1 MVLVYFATPALR
13 VAPDRAKHLQN
24 RRRSVKPD
32 RTRFGYLC
40 LIKKK
45 INIIMGQKVN
55 PLGFRLGV
63 SQKHTSHWFAKSQQ
77 YSQLVIED
85 HFLRES
91 IHKKFPNAGIDSI
104 HIEREVD
111 RISIE
116 IASARPRQLLGFFN
130 REENSYVGIQK
141 LRDQLTTQLGTYRQ
155 NTRAKNQSK
164 KPMILNVSGG
174 PTGQPSSAFPSGV
187 GLGGSQAP
195 SKESTDIS
203 LNDSAPSRVEQGSV
217 VDTHI
222 TKKPKKAAEFISTEG
237 PVYIS
242 IHLTKVSEPNASAA
256 CLSEFIVEEL
266 EKRVPFRRALKQAV
280 QRAQRASVKGVKVQI
295 AGRLNGAEI
304 ARSERIHKGQVPL
317 HTLRAKMQYQSRTA
331 KTIYGLLGV
340 KVWVFTGFC

>member
-1 MVLVYFATPALR
+1 
-13 VAPDRAKHLQN
+13 
-24 RRRSVKPD
+24 
-32 RTRFGYLC
+32 
-40 LIKKK
+40 
-45 INIIMGQKVN
+45 MGQKVN

-91 IHKKFPNAGIDSI
+91 IHKKFQNAGIDTI

-130 REENSYVGIQK
+130 REENSYVGIQE
-141 LRDQLTTQLGTYRQ
+141 LRDQLTTQLNTYRV

-164 KPMILNVSGG
+164 KRMVLN
-174 PTGQPSSAFPSGV
+174 ALPSGSSNQLLV
-187 GLGGSQAP
+187 EGQQLPKEPITLLGPEATPLGN
-195 SKESTDIS
+195 STS
-203 LNDSAPSRVEQGSV
+203 SRRSAPVLSEAEQELRPATRPS
-217 VDTHI
+217 
-222 TKKPKKAAEFISTEG
+222 KAAEFISTEG

-242 IHLTKVSEPNASAA
+242 IHLTKVPEPNASAA

-280 QRAQRASVKGVKVQI
+280 QRAQRASVKGIKVQI

-317 HTLRAKMQYQSRTA
+317 HTLRAKMQYHSRTA

>member
-1 MVLVYFATPALR
+1 
-13 VAPDRAKHLQN
+13 
-24 RRRSVKPD
+24 
-32 RTRFGYLC
+32 
-40 LIKKK
+40 
-45 INIIMGQKVN
+45 MGQKVN

-63 SQKHTSHWFAKSQQ
+63 SQKHTSHWFAKSHQ

-91 IHKKFPNAGIDSI
+91 IHRKFPNAGIDSI

-130 REENSYVGIQK
+130 REENSYVGIQE
-141 LRDQLTTQLGTYRQ
+141 LRNQLTTQLNTYRL
-155 NTRAKNQSK
+155 NAKANNQSK
-164 KPMILNVSGG
+164 KRMVL
-174 PTGQPSSAFPSGV
+174 
-187 GLGGSQAP
+187 
-195 SKESTDIS
+195 KESADTLLNNSDSS
-203 LNDSAPSRVEQGSV
+203 LVKPWSAIETYTNKSSSKVA
-217 VDTHI
+217 D
-222 TKKPKKAAEFISTEG
+222 FISTEG
-237 PVYIS
+237 PVHIS

-256 CLSEFIVEEL
+256 CLSEFIVDEL

-280 QRAQRASVKGVKVQI
+280 QRAQRASVKGIKVQI
-295 AGRLNGAEI
+295 SGRLNGAEI

-340 KVWVFTGFC
+340 KVWVFTGF

>member
-1 MVLVYFATPALR
+1 
-13 VAPDRAKHLQN
+13 
-24 RRRSVKPD
+24 
-32 RTRFGYLC
+32 
-40 LIKKK
+40 
-45 INIIMGQKVN
+45 MGQKVN

-63 SQKHTSHWFAKSQQ
+63 SQKHTSHWFAKSHQ

-85 HFLRES
+85 HFLRQS

-104 HIEREVD
+104 QIEREVD

-130 REENSYVGIQK
+130 REENSYVGIQQ
-141 LRDQLTTQLGTYRQ
+141 LRDQLTTQLSTYRK

-164 KPMILNVSGG
+164 RGMVALLHSKSEASNLVINTDTTTSQTSHLANPRSASSLSGSAEQSQSQ
-174 PTGQPSSAFPSGV
+174 TSKSSARQS
-187 GLGGSQAP
+187 
-195 SKESTDIS
+195 
-203 LNDSAPSRVEQGSV
+203 
-217 VDTHI
+217 
-222 TKKPKKAAEFISTEG
+222 KAAEFISTEG

-317 HTLRAKMQYQSRTA
+317 HTLRAKMQYHSRTA

>member
-1 MVLVYFATPALR
+1 
-13 VAPDRAKHLQN
+13 
-24 RRRSVKPD
+24 
-32 RTRFGYLC
+32 
-40 LIKKK
+40 
-45 INIIMGQKVN
+45 MGQKVN

-111 RISIE
+111 RISIK
-116 IASARPRQLLGFFN
+116 IAAALPRQLLGFFN
-130 REENSYVGIQK
+130 REKNSYAGIQS
-141 LRDQLTTQLGTYRQ
+141 LRNELTTQL
-155 NTRAKNQSK
+155 NTSRLNIRAKNQSK
-164 KPMILNVSGG
+164 KRTS
-174 PTGQPSSAFPSGV
+174 F
-187 GLGGSQAP
+187 
-195 SKESTDIS
+195 KEYAETL
-203 LNDSAPSRVEQGSV
+203 LNDSSNRPLKPWSERDTYDTKSWSK
-217 VDTHI
+217 VD
-222 TKKPKKAAEFISTEG
+222 EFISTEG

-280 QRAQRASVKGVKVQI
+280 QRAERASVKGVKVQI
-295 AGRLNGAEI
+295 SGRLNGAEI
-304 ARSERIHKGQVPL
+304 ARIERIHKGQVPL
-317 HTLRAKMQYQSRTA
+317 HTLRAKMQYHSRTA

-340 KVWVFTGFC
+340 KIWVFTGFC

>member
-1 MVLVYFATPALR
+1 
-13 VAPDRAKHLQN
+13 
-24 RRRSVKPD
+24 
-32 RTRFGYLC
+32 
-40 LIKKK
+40 
-45 INIIMGQKVN
+45 MGQKVN

-63 SQKHTSHWFAKSQQ
+63 SQKHTSYWYAKSQQ
-77 YSQLVIED
+77 YSQLVVED

-130 REENSYVGIQK
+130 RDENSYVGIQQ
-141 LRDQLTTQLGTYRQ
+141 LRSTE
-155 NTRAKNQSK
+155 QSRSK
-164 KPMILNVSGG
+164 RNK
-174 PTGQPSSAFPSGV
+174 SSA
-187 GLGGSQAP
+187 QQ
-195 SKESTDIS
+195 
-203 LNDSAPSRVEQGSV
+203 N
-217 VDTHI
+217 
-222 TKKPKKAAEFISTEG
+222 KAAEFISTEG
-237 PVYIS
+237 PVSIS

-317 HTLRAKMQYQSRTA
+317 HTLRAKMQYHSRTA

>member
-1 MVLVYFATPALR
+1 
-13 VAPDRAKHLQN
+13 
-24 RRRSVKPD
+24 
-32 RTRFGYLC
+32 
-40 LIKKK
+40 
-45 INIIMGQKVN
+45 MGQKVN

-111 RISIE
+111 RISIV

-141 LRDQLTTQLGTYRQ
+141 LRDQLTTQLSTSRR
-155 NTRAKNQSK
+155 NNRAKNQSK
-164 KPMILNVSGG
+164 KRMVLNQSRPEGSPELRSASGLTG
-174 PTGQPSSAFPSGV
+174 EPTPSTAGSDRPSD
-187 GLGGSQAP
+187 LAERLQIEDLQALAP
-195 SKESTDIS
+195 SKESADTA

-217 VDTHI
+217 VDTSS
-222 TKKPKKAAEFISTEG
+222 TKNQSQATEFISTEG

-280 QRAQRASVKGVKVQI
+280 QRAQRASVKGIKVQI

-317 HTLRAKMQYQSRTA
+317 HTLRAKMQYHSRTA

-340 KVWVFTGFC
+340 KVWVFTGF

>member
-1 MVLVYFATPALR
+1 
-13 VAPDRAKHLQN
+13 
-24 RRRSVKPD
+24 
-32 RTRFGYLC
+32 
-40 LIKKK
+40 
-45 INIIMGQKVN
+45 MGQKVN

-63 SQKHTSHWFAKSQQ
+63 SQKHTSHWFAKSHQ

-130 REENSYVGIQK
+130 REENSYVGIQQ
-141 LRDQLTTQLGTYRQ
+141 LRDQLTTQLSTYRL

-164 KPMILNVSGG
+164 RGCSAKLSTVSASNLVINTDTTTSQTSDLANPRSASSLSGSAEQSQSQ
-174 PTGQPSSAFPSGV
+174 TSKSSARQS
-187 GLGGSQAP
+187 
-195 SKESTDIS
+195 
-203 LNDSAPSRVEQGSV
+203 
-217 VDTHI
+217 
-222 TKKPKKAAEFISTEG
+222 KAAEFISTEG

-317 HTLRAKMQYQSRTA
+317 HTLRAKMQYHSRTA

>member
-1 MVLVYFATPALR
+1 
-13 VAPDRAKHLQN
+13 
-24 RRRSVKPD
+24 
-32 RTRFGYLC
+32 
-40 LIKKK
+40 
-45 INIIMGQKVN
+45 MGQKVN

-85 HFLRES
+85 HFLRNS

-104 HIEREVD
+104 NIEREVD
-111 RISIE
+111 RINIE
-116 IASARPRQLLGFFN
+116 IASARPRQLLGFFS
-130 REENSYVGIQK
+130 REENSYVGIQE
-141 LRDQLTTQLGTYRQ
+141 LRDQLTTQLSIYRL

-164 KPMILNVSGG
+164 KRMVFEEYAGTRSPARL
-174 PTGQPSSAFPSGV
+174 
-187 GLGGSQAP
+187 
-195 SKESTDIS
+195 
-203 LNDSAPSRVEQGSV
+203 LNDSDHNLVKPWSPTDTYTTKSPSQV
-217 VDTHI
+217 
-222 TKKPKKAAEFISTEG
+222 AEFISTEG

-280 QRAQRASVKGVKVQI
+280 QRAQRASVKGIKVQI
-295 AGRLNGAEI
+295 SGRLNGAEI

-317 HTLRAKMQYQSRTA
+317 HTLRAKMQYHSRTA

>member
-1 MVLVYFATPALR
+1 
-13 VAPDRAKHLQN
+13 
-24 RRRSVKPD
+24 
-32 RTRFGYLC
+32 
-40 LIKKK
+40 
-45 INIIMGQKVN
+45 MGQKVN

-116 IASARPRQLLGFFN
+116 IASARPRQFLGFFN
-130 REENSYVGIQK
+130 REENSYVGIEQ
-141 LRDQLTTQLGTYRQ
+141 LRDQLTTQLSTYRL

-164 KPMILNVSGG
+164 KRMVLNV
-174 PTGQPSSAFPSGV
+174 PPSGRSKPLLNEAEHGPEEPRTRLV
-187 GLGGSQAP
+187 DSRTFAAQKSP
-195 SKESTDIS
+195 KESTDS
-203 LNDSAPSRVEQGSV
+203 LLHGSALHQVKPGTVLDTYTIKSPDLPKSNSSPTTSGSSSTRPS
-217 VDTHI
+217 
-222 TKKPKKAAEFISTEG
+222 KAAEFISTEG

-317 HTLRAKMQYQSRTA
+317 HTLRAKMQYHSRTA

>member
-1 MVLVYFATPALR
+1 
-13 VAPDRAKHLQN
+13 
-24 RRRSVKPD
+24 
-32 RTRFGYLC
+32 
-40 LIKKK
+40 
-45 INIIMGQKVN
+45 MGQKVN

-130 REENSYVGIQK
+130 REENSYVGIQE
-141 LRDQLTTQLGTYRQ
+141 LRDQLTTQLNTYRL

-164 KPMILNVSGG
+164 KRMVLNVLPSDRAKLLLSEAEHG
-174 PTGQPSSAFPSGV
+174 PEGPRALLGPEAAPLANSTSSRRN
-187 GLGGSQAP
+187 AP
-195 SKESTDIS
+195 TE
-203 LNDSAPSRVEQGSV
+203 LRSATRP
-217 VDTHI
+217 T
-222 TKKPKKAAEFISTEG
+222 KAAEFISTEG

-280 QRAQRASVKGVKVQI
+280 QRAQRASVKGIKVQI

-317 HTLRAKMQYQSRTA
+317 HTLRAKMQYHSRTA

>member
-1 MVLVYFATPALR
+1 
-13 VAPDRAKHLQN
+13 
-24 RRRSVKPD
+24 
-32 RTRFGYLC
+32 
-40 LIKKK
+40 
-45 INIIMGQKVN
+45 MGQKVN

-130 REENSYVGIQK
+130 REENSYVGIQE
-141 LRDQLTTQLGTYRQ
+141 LRDQLTTQLNTYRL
-155 NTRAKNQSK
+155 NTRAKNKSK
-164 KPMILNVSGG
+164 KRMVLN
-174 PTGQPSSAFPSGV
+174 ALPSGRAKLLLSEAEHGTEGTKSV
-187 GLGGSQAP
+187 CASATRSANPLVESQ
-195 SKESTDIS
+195 SKESTDTL
-203 LNDSAPSRVEQGSV
+203 LNDSASNLVQQGTVIDRYTTKSKGSPLANPTSSSRPS
-217 VDTHI
+217 
-222 TKKPKKAAEFISTEG
+222 KAAEFISTEG

-280 QRAQRASVKGVKVQI
+280 QRAQRASVKGIKVQI

-317 HTLRAKMQYQSRTA
+317 HTLRAKMQYHSRTA

>member
-1 MVLVYFATPALR
+1 LVTDSAIAPTDNIVIGLLLDNQPLDNQRQPTTTEGWFGCPKVGYGSLKLSTRLTKATGLF
-13 VAPDRAKHLQN
+13 
-24 RRRSVKPD
+24 RR
-32 RTRFGYLC
+32 C
-40 LIKKK
+40 LATFVIK

-141 LRDQLTTQLGTYRQ
+141 LRDQLTTQLSTYRL

-164 KPMILNVSGG
+164 KRMV
-174 PTGQPSSAFPSGV
+174 F
-187 GLGGSQAP
+187 
-195 SKESTDIS
+195 KESADTL
-203 LNDSAPSRVEQGSV
+203 LNDSAASLVRPGSV
-217 VDTHI
+217 IDT
-222 TKKPKKAAEFISTEG
+222 PKSSSKVAEFISTEG

-295 AGRLNGAEI
+295 SGRLNGAEI

-317 HTLRAKMQYQSRTA
+317 HTLRAKMQYHSRTA

>member
-1 MVLVYFATPALR
+1 
-13 VAPDRAKHLQN
+13 
-24 RRRSVKPD
+24 
-32 RTRFGYLC
+32 
-40 LIKKK
+40 
-45 INIIMGQKVN
+45 MGQKVN

-111 RISIE
+111 RIGIE

-141 LRDQLTTQLGTYRQ
+141 LRDQLTTQLSTYRL

-164 KPMILNVSGG
+164 KRLVLNGVSAALKS
-174 PTGQPSSAFPSGV
+174 TGSATDALESSDTLLNDRPPARSLPNLVKPGSITDTDTTKDLTPKGSPSVSQPS
-187 GLGGSQAP
+187 
-195 SKESTDIS
+195 
-203 LNDSAPSRVEQGSV
+203 
-217 VDTHI
+217 
-222 TKKPKKAAEFISTEG
+222 KAAEFISTEG

-317 HTLRAKMQYQSRTA
+317 HTLRAKMQYHSRTA

>member
-1 MVLVYFATPALR
+1 
-13 VAPDRAKHLQN
+13 
-24 RRRSVKPD
+24 
-32 RTRFGYLC
+32 
-40 LIKKK
+40 
-45 INIIMGQKVN
+45 MGQKVN

-111 RISIE
+111 RISIV

-141 LRDQLTTQLGTYRQ
+141 LRDQLTTQLSTYRR
-155 NTRAKNQSK
+155 NSRAKNQSK
-164 KPMILNVSGG
+164 KRMVMNVSRPEG
-174 PTGQPSSAFPSGV
+174 PSELRSADGLAGQPTPGSAGSTRSSELVEHGA
-187 GLGGSQAP
+187 LAP
-195 SKESTDIS
+195 TKESANTT
-203 LNDSAPSRVEQGSV
+203 LTNLPPSRVEQRSV
-217 VDTHI
+217 VDTG
-222 TKKPKKAAEFISTEG
+222 TSKNQSQSAEFISTEG

-280 QRAQRASVKGVKVQI
+280 QRAQRASVKGIKVQI

-317 HTLRAKMQYQSRTA
+317 HTLRAKMQYHSRTA

-340 KVWVFTGFC
+340 KVWVFTGF

>member
-1 MVLVYFATPALR
+1 MLGLT
-13 VAPDRAKHLQN
+13 
-24 RRRSVKPD
+24 
-32 RTRFGYLC
+32 
-40 LIKKK
+40 KK

-111 RISIE
+111 RISIV

-141 LRDQLTTQLGTYRQ
+141 LRDQLTTQLSTYRR
-155 NTRAKNQSK
+155 NNRAKNQSK
-164 KPMILNVSGG
+164 KRMVLNQSRPEGS
-174 PTGQPSSAFPSGV
+174 PELRSASGV
-187 GLGGSQAP
+187 TGEPTPSTAGSDRPSDFAERDALAP
-195 SKESTDIS
+195 SKESADTA

-217 VDTHI
+217 VDTSN
-222 TKKPKKAAEFISTEG
+222 TKNQSQATEFISTEG

-280 QRAQRASVKGVKVQI
+280 QRAQRASVKGIKVQI

-317 HTLRAKMQYQSRTA
+317 HTLRAKMQYHSRTA

-340 KVWVFTGFC
+340 KVWVFTGF

>member
-1 MVLVYFATPALR
+1 
-13 VAPDRAKHLQN
+13 
-24 RRRSVKPD
+24 
-32 RTRFGYLC
+32 
-40 LIKKK
+40 
-45 INIIMGQKVN
+45 MGQKVN

-91 IHKKFPNAGIDSI
+91 IHNKFPNAGIDSI

-141 LRDQLTTQLGTYRQ
+141 LREQLTTQLSTYRL
-155 NTRAKNQSK
+155 TIRAKNQSK
-164 KPMILNVSGG
+164 KRMVLNVLSAGRANHVGG
-174 PTGQPSSAFPSGV
+174 R
-187 GLGGSQAP
+187 LGGSEGGIIP
-195 SKESTDIS
+195 SVDSRTRASLELPKESTDTL
-203 LNDSAPSRVEQGSV
+203 LNDSAPSLVKPETAIDGN
-217 VDTHI
+217 T
-222 TKKPKKAAEFISTEG
+222 TKSQTLLRQAKSDAPPSKAAEFISTEG

-317 HTLRAKMQYQSRTA
+317 HTLRAKMQYHSRTA

>member
-1 MVLVYFATPALR
+1 
-13 VAPDRAKHLQN
+13 
-24 RRRSVKPD
+24 
-32 RTRFGYLC
+32 
-40 LIKKK
+40 
-45 INIIMGQKVN
+45 MGQKVN

-63 SQKHTSHWFAKSQQ
+63 SQKHTSYWYAKSQQ
-77 YSQLVIED
+77 YSQLVVED

-130 REENSYVGIQK
+130 RDENSYVGIQQ
-141 LRDQLTTQLGTYRQ
+141 LRDQLTTQLSTYRL

-164 KPMILNVSGG
+164 RAARSAILSASNVGYSG
-174 PTGQPSSAFPSGV
+174 TTIDTDTTKSKTSHLADPSSASSPSGSAKQ
-187 GLGGSQAP
+187 SQ
-195 SKESTDIS
+195 SKRNKS
-203 LNDSAPSRVEQGSV
+203 SARPN
-217 VDTHI
+217 
-222 TKKPKKAAEFISTEG
+222 KAAEFISTEG

-317 HTLRAKMQYQSRTA
+317 HTLRAKMQYHSRTA

>member
-1 MVLVYFATPALR
+1 
-13 VAPDRAKHLQN
+13 
-24 RRRSVKPD
+24 
-32 RTRFGYLC
+32 
-40 LIKKK
+40 
-45 INIIMGQKVN
+45 MGQKVN

-130 REENSYVGIQK
+130 REENSYVGIQE
-141 LRDQLTTQLGTYRQ
+141 LREQLTTQLNTYRL
-155 NTRAKNQSK
+155 NIRAKNQSK
-164 KPMILNVSGG
+164 KRMVLNVL
-174 PTGQPSSAFPSGV
+174 PSGRAEQE
-187 GLGGSQAP
+187 LRSATRP
-195 SKESTDIS
+195 S
-203 LNDSAPSRVEQGSV
+203 
-217 VDTHI
+217 
-222 TKKPKKAAEFISTEG
+222 KAAEFISTEG

-280 QRAQRASVKGVKVQI
+280 QRAQRASVKGIKVQI

-317 HTLRAKMQYQSRTA
+317 HTLRAKMQYHSRTA